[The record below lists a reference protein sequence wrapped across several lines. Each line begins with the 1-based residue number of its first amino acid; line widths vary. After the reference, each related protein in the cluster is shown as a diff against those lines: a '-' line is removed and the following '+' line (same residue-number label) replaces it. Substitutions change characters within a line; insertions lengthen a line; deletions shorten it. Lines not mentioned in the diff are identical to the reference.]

1 MSICKMRGENHKP
14 LLHKGL
20 GSVNHIELLRVNN
33 KKKNPI
39 ETGKKLERNSS
50 EKKRDKLPKHRQA
63 KTECEYLLGSS
74 NTEGTII

>member
-1 MSICKMRGENHKP
+1 MRGKNHKP

-20 GSVNHIELLRVNN
+20 GSVNHKELLRVNN
-33 KKKNPI
+33 KKKNQI

-50 EKKRDKLPKHRQA
+50 EKRDKLPKYRQA

-74 NTEGTII
+74 NTEGTSI